1 MVAGIAAFG
10 MGCRKQAPVTFTRW
24 TSTERNVVSEN
35 RPFAALIAAG
45 NEVQQRA
52 VAAATPDAKGRPTTP
67 ITSRTTFFPK
77 QRAEARAIIGKSAAS
92 ALKAASEQINFN
104 YTPSGLNGPPP
115 YLSGLRL
122 IGLSYVWDVEEAVS
136 NQDFERAIKACGNAT
151 KLGFALMG
159 GGAYEAS
166 LGASIIND
174 ARLKLLPSFGS
185 LNALQLSKLGS
196 ALQKSSTNRP
206 PMQVSVENEREN
218 MLLTLQQAQDLF
230 AENKLDQLQLKL
242 GSSSKDVIEQL
253 KSLENDQAKG
263 KELFDWI
270 GNDISTRTEWYLKKV
285 KNPRKLSLPPKLD
298 EKKQYRMLYRYFGS
312 NIQNLVPLLQATYC
326 RTQLFILEVYLSQK
340 QKAQRPLPE
349 TLEAFSRSAVLDPFT
364 GDPFYYKVNQ
374 NTYIIYS
381 AGENGIDNLG
391 ETDSSYRYPDMT
403 LEKPHN

>member
-1 MVAGIAAFG
+1 M
-10 MGCRKQAPVTFTRW
+10 
-24 TSTERNVVSEN
+24 
-35 RPFAALIAAG
+35 
-45 NEVQQRA
+45 
-52 VAAATPDAKGRPTTP
+52 
-67 ITSRTTFFPK
+67 
-77 QRAEARAIIGKSAAS
+77 
-92 ALKAASEQINFN
+92 
-104 YTPSGLNGPPP
+104 
-115 YLSGLRL
+115 
-122 IGLSYVWDVEEAVS
+122 
-136 NQDFERAIKACGNAT
+136 
-151 KLGFALMG
+151 
-159 GGAYEAS
+159 
-166 LGASIIND
+166 
-174 ARLKLLPSFGS
+174 
-185 LNALQLSKLGS
+185 
-196 ALQKSSTNRP
+196 
-206 PMQVSVENEREN
+206 ENEREN